1 MQLASD
7 GRMENYME
15 IIIIIIAILVLIIL
29 KVWYD
34 ERKEEKRR
42 LQRLMQAWGKEDTS
56 QYTPEKMEFIQA
68 FYRSNMQE
76 GDVDDIT
83 WNDLEMDLIYQRMNH
98 TRSAMGQEYLYALL
112 RRPQQDS
119 DALEE
124 REDLI
129 AFFQEQES
137 QRLDLQMQLDRIGR
151 PDRFSV
157 YSYLSNV
164 KNLKKESSVL
174 HIVQMLALFASV
186 ALCLVWP
193 SQLILVAIVIAI
205 FNMISYYQRKAEM
218 DKYYLLLAYIV
229 KMVHFARE
237 VSQLKIPRLQPYFDV
252 LRSKAKLF
260 DHFCRGSWLVIGGSD
275 MQGDLWDTL
284 MNYIRLL
291 THIDIIKFQSMSRE
305 AIQLEGDLLEMY
317 QTIGFLDSMVAVAS
331 YREMMEDYCVPQL
344 TQTGVS
350 GQGKGTEKK
359 NTSKQGKSGNKGY
372 LKAKQLYHPLIS
384 DPVKNDID
392 AERSVL
398 LTGSNASGKSTF
410 IKTVAINAILAQTV
424 MTVLADSYET
434 SYFRI
439 YSSMAL
445 RDDIMSSESYY
456 IVEIKSLKRIV
467 DESQREGAPV
477 LCFIDEVLRGTNTVE
492 RIAASSQILAM
503 LAGTHSLCFAATHDI
518 ELTKMLEKFY
528 DNYHFEEQVK
538 GKDVIFDYR
547 LRQGKALTRNAI
559 KLLGMIGYQED
570 LIRRAE
576 DSVQHFLE
584 SGDWERI

>member
-1 MQLASD
+1 
-7 GRMENYME
+7 ME

-42 LQRLMQAWGKEDTS
+42 LQWLMQAWGKEDTA
-56 QYTPEKMEFIQA
+56 QYTPEKMEFIRA
-68 FYRSNMQE
+68 FYRSGMQE

-112 RRPQQDS
+112 RRPQQDP

-164 KNLKKESSVL
+164 KNLKKESSAL

-193 SQLILVAIVIAI
+193 SQLILVAIGIAI
-205 FNMISYYQRKAEM
+205 YNMISYYQRKAEM

-237 VSQLKIPRLQPYFDV
+237 VSQLKIPRLQPYFDL
-252 LRSKAKLF
+252 LRTKAKLF
-260 DHFCRGSWLVIGGSD
+260 DHFCRSSWLVIGGSD
-275 MQGDLWDTL
+275 MQGDIWDTL

-331 YREMMEDYCVPQL
+331 YREMMMDYCVPAL

-350 GQGKGTEKK
+350 GQGD
-359 NTSKQGKSGNKGY
+359 KGY

-392 AERSVL
+392 ADRSVL

-445 RDDIMSSESYY
+445 RDDILSSESYY

-467 DESQREGAPV
+467 DASQREGAPV

-503 LAGTHSLCFAATHDI
+503 LAETHSLCFAATHDI
-518 ELTKMLEKFY
+518 ELTRMLEDFY

-538 GKDVIFDYR
+538 GNDVIFDYR

-559 KLLGMIGYQED
+559 KLLGMIGYQEG

-584 SGDWERI
+584 SGDWERIQEI